1 LLYCRYNLSRIF
13 SLYEL
18 EHQPVK
24 LGDGV
29 EAAIH
34 CAALLAGADPGAT
47 LPASAMASSFGL
59 SPSYLLK
66 HLTALAAAGVL
77 ESVPG
82 PAGGYRLAR
91 PPEGISL
98 LDIVVAV
105 EGPQPAFRCGE
116 IRRRGPD
123 PLPGTAYALPCGINL
138 AMLRA
143 EKAYRAAL
151 AATPLSAIVAEFA
164 ADADPRSVARSCA
177 FVAQHQRRPRPAQ
190 S

>member
-1 LLYCRYNLSRIF
+1 MKLS
-13 SLYEL
+13 E
-18 EHQPVK
+18 
-24 LGDGV
+24 GV

-34 CAALLAGADPGAT
+34 SAALLAGLEGGAT
-47 LPASAMASSFGL
+47 MPAAALAEAYGL

-66 HLTALAAAGVL
+66 HLNALASARIL

-91 PPEGISL
+91 SPEKISL
-98 LDIVVAV
+98 LDIVLAV

-116 IRRRGPD
+116 IRRNGPGK
-123 PLPGTAYALPCGINL
+123 LPASAYVKPCGINA

-151 AATPLSAIVAEFA
+151 AAERLSDIVSQYLDE
-164 ADADPRSVARSCA
+164 ADARSVAASCA
-177 FVAQHQRRPRPAQ
+177 FVARHGRPQ
-190 S
+190 KSVLKQG

>member
-1 LLYCRYNLSRIF
+1 M
-13 SLYEL
+13 
-18 EHQPVK
+18 K
-24 LGDGV
+24 LGEGV

-34 CAALLAGADPGAT
+34 CAATLASVEGGAT
-47 LPASAMASSFGL
+47 MPGSALAAQFGL

-66 HLTALAAAGVL
+66 HLNALTAAGVL

-91 PPEGISL
+91 TAERISL
-98 LDIVVAV
+98 LDIVLAV

-116 IRRRGPD
+116 IRQRGPVS
-123 PLPGTAYALPCGINL
+123 LPASAYVKPCGINA

-151 AATPLSAIVAEFA
+151 AGEKLSDIVAQFRVE
-164 ADADPRSVARSCA
+164 ADPRSVAAGCA
-177 FVAQHQRRPRPAQ
+177 FVARHQRPQ
-190 S
+190 KSNFSKQ